1 MDSRVNAYWR
11 KETLG
16 KSHLELLL
24 QEYDSA
30 VAAYASADQ
39 SYARNDFNAGYEQLE
54 RAKKFITHLYTTL
67 DSEKG
72 GEVAANLSKLYAFVL
87 NETSSIQ
94 GTKSSEQI
102 EAVVRILGN
111 LRSGWA
117 ELNEASQANAVAEP
131 ETSGPVPI
139 ISNFVTSG

>member
-1 MDSRVNAYWR
+1 MDTRVNAYWR
-11 KETLG
+11 TETLG

-24 QEYDSA
+24 QVYDGA
-30 VAAYASADQ
+30 IAAYNSADQ
-39 SYARNDFNAGYEQLE
+39 SYDRKDFEAGYEHLE

-67 DSEKG
+67 DCEKG
-72 GEVAANLSKLYAFVL
+72 GVVAANLSKLYAFVL

-102 EAVVRILGN
+102 EAVVRILSN

-117 ELNEASQANAVAEP
+117 ELNQASQRGTVAEP
-131 ETSGPVPI
+131 EVSETVSR